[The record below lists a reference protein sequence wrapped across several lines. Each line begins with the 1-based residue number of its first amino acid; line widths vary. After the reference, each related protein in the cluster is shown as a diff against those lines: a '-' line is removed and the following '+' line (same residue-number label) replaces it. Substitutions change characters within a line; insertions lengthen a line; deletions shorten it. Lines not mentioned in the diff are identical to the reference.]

1 MTAASQLGSD
11 GAVLAVDAGGTT
23 VKGAIVDHD
32 GQFLYQL
39 GMPTE
44 RHRGP
49 DHVVSTILSVVGQ
62 LDAAARS
69 RDIEPVAAGVAVP
82 GKIDEDNG
90 IAISAANM
98 RWQNTKIRDIVRDGC
113 GLPTVL
119 KHDIRAGALAE
130 ATLGAARDTADFIFI
145 AIGTGLASTIVLGRK
160 AWAGAHFGAGELGHV
175 VARPGGA
182 RCPCGQRG
190 CLETIASASAIAASF
205 ALRTGRTVAGA
216 REVAD
221 AARGGDPVA
230 TDVWGEAID
239 ALADAIV
246 TMSSL
251 LDIDRYVIGGGLS
264 MAGEQLFGALR
275 STLLLHRTPRVH
287 PEIVP
292 AAFGVD
298 AGCVGVA
305 LAAFDLAEGSAAF
318 GAVASGHS
326 DDDDGESTHADTS
339 KTGRE

>member
-1 MTAASQLGSD
+1 M
-11 GAVLAVDAGGTT
+11 LAVDAGGTN
-23 VKGAIVDHD
+23 VKGAVVDHD
-32 GQFLYQL
+32 GHFLHRL
-39 GMPTE
+39 SKPTE

-49 DHVVSTILSVVGQ
+49 DHVVSAIVSVVRQ
-62 LDAAARS
+62 LDEAARG
-69 RDIEPVAAGVAVP
+69 RGLEPFAAGVAVP
-82 GKIDEDNG
+82 GKIDEANG
-90 IAISAANM
+90 VAISAANM
-98 RWQNTKIRDIVRDGC
+98 RWRHTAIRDIVRDSC
-113 GLPTVL
+113 GLATAL

-160 AWAGAHFGAGELGHV
+160 AWAGAHHAAGELGHV
-175 VARPGGA
+175 VVRPDGA
-182 RCPCGQRG
+182 PCACGQRG

-205 ALRTGRTVAGA
+205 SLRAGRTVTGA

-221 AARGGDPVA
+221 AARDGDPVA
-230 TDVWGEAID
+230 VRVWGEAID

-264 MAGEQLFGALR
+264 MAGDQLFGALR
-275 STLLLHRTPRVH
+275 STLRLHRTDRVH

-298 AGCVGVA
+298 AGCVGAA
-305 LAAFDLAEGSAAF
+305 LAAFELADRSAPYGK
-318 GAVASGHS
+318 GAGMP
-326 DDDDGESTHADTS
+326 DDAATAQTDNSRNR
-339 KTGRE
+339 RE